1 MQMFGEETTCIAS
14 SETIVNQVG
23 GVVKPKGKIMQKI
36 ALLLLSTLLLLCFAD
51 QSLAYLQ
58 VGSEAPDFELTD
70 LEGNK
75 VRLSDFKGQIIVLQ
89 LGTTWCPDCVGQSA
103 DLMKI
108 GPFLKDSS
116 AVLVDV
122 FIQENRGSV
131 SNFLKGKEF
140 AMPMVPLLDN
150 GQVHRA
156 YQVYLIPRLLIIDQQ
171 FRIVYDGLRLK
182 VEDVQEKIVAL
193 QPLVAEEIT
202 APGDIVMPCSL
213 SQ

>member
-1 MQMFGEETTCIAS
+1 MFGAATVCTVS
-14 SETIVNQVG
+14 SETIVNQFDG
-23 GVVKPKGKIMQKI
+23 FRPSKGKTMKKI
-36 ALLLLSTLLLLCFAD
+36 ALLLLSTLLLLCFAG

-58 VGSEAPDFELTD
+58 VGSEAPDFELAD
-70 LEGNK
+70 LQGNK

-108 GPFLKDSS
+108 GPFLKDSG

-131 SNFLKGKEF
+131 SKFLQGKEF
-140 AMPMVPLLDN
+140 AMPMVPLLDD
-150 GQVHRA
+150 GQAHRA

-171 FRIVYDGLRLK
+171 FRIVHDGLRLK
-182 VEDVQEKIVAL
+182 AEAVQEKIAAL
-193 QPLVAEEIT
+193 QPPVAEEIE
-202 APGDIVMPCSL
+202 APAENVVPYSL
-213 SQ
+213 PQ